1 MYDEIVLT
9 LILFVFMW
17 IAVTVSIAVYLLRK
31 LVSLRNWL
39 LPPPPRVSEI
49 MPTREVVK
57 LSVPEYVVARVATY
71 AAIHYLWKK
80 MK

>member
-9 LILFVFMW
+9 LILFVFLW
-17 IAVTVSIAVYLLRK
+17 IAVTASIALYLLRK
-31 LVSLRNWL
+31 LLTFRTWIMS
-39 LPPPPRVSEI
+39 PPRVSEI
-49 MPTREVVK
+49 MPSRQAVK
-57 LSVPEYVVARVATY
+57 LSVPDYVVARVATY